1 VMPSI
6 GMGGPPRVA
15 LSFLGRCRVLSYPLQ
30 DVKKAERCLEYR
42 ATVAL
47 SPQPPR
53 CTRVEGVRR
62 DTTRGNGCDDL
73 EEPYPGLPGP
83 IQAVIALVVAVLVL
97 LGLFL

>member
-1 VMPSI
+1 MPSI

-30 DVKKAERCLEYR
+30 DVTKAERCLEYR

-47 SPQPPR
+47 SPRPPR

-73 EEPYPGLPGP
+73 AEPFPALPGP
-83 IQAVIALVVAVLVL
+83 IQSAIPREVGRIVRLGRVL
-97 LGLFL
+97 